1 MKKCFFFLVKSVE
14 YGFEGVVSRRGDV
27 YSYGI
32 LLMETFT
39 RRKPTDE
46 MFGGEMSLKQWVAN
60 SFPNAVTEVID
71 TNLLKAE
78 EENYPIKKDCVSSI
92 LKLALSCAAESLEE
106 RNNMKNV
113 VTELKKI
120 KMIYLEASS

>member
-1 MKKCFFFLVKSVE
+1 MKSVE

-78 EENYPIKKDCVSSI
+78 EENYPIKKDCLSSI